1 MVLLMT
7 FTLGGIMFLT
17 IAMVFFSIFSYAQTN
32 CEELYINREQ
42 GLSTATDALKC
53 FEQDLA
59 TLINKEQ
66 KAHAFNRMSYLKFFI
81 AEYHL
86 AEKEETLLE
95 AINLAEKSLLL
106 FGTKYA
112 VTEYMNL
119 SAVEKKLLAEALYNY
134 GLTTARYID
143 IKGQWEA
150 IKRMEDIKRSMNTI
164 IRIKEEATAFYG
176 AHRTLGIFHTKVP
189 VIAGGKIEL
198 AKQYM
203 QTVLEN
209 TPFSGDISRYPAN
222 NLAYADLM
230 FKLENKKEYCH
241 HLNLVAALTETE
253 VRAMDNGLFFETMQS
268 VKDAKKLVTSRKC
281 SI

>member
-1 MVLLMT
+1 MILT
-7 FTLGGIMFLT
+7 FALAI
-17 IAMVFFSIFSYAQTN
+17 FSLFSYANPGCEVLFQT
-32 CEELYINREQ
+32 REIGMSEANEALQ
-42 GLSTATDALKC
+42 CYEKDLSTLS
-53 FEQDLA
+53 
-59 TLINKEQ
+59 NKEQ
-66 KAHAFNRMSYLKFFI
+66 KAHALNRMSYLKFFI

-86 AEKEETLLE
+86 TEKEETLLQ
-95 AINLAEKSLLL
+95 AINLAEKSMLM

-112 VTEYMNL
+112 VSEYMNL
-119 SAVEKKLLAEALYNY
+119 SASEKKLLAEALYNY

-164 IRIKEEATAFYG
+164 IRIKEEPTAFYG

-209 TPFSGDISRYPAN
+209 TSFTGDVSLYPAN

-230 FKLENKKEYCH
+230 YKLENKKEYCH
-241 HLNLVAALTETE
+241 HLNIVAALTETE
-253 VRAMDNGLFFETMQS
+253 VRAMENGLFFESMQA
-268 VKDAKKLVTSRKC
+268 VKDAKKLVISRKC

>member
-1 MVLLMT
+1 MT
-7 FTLGGIMFLT
+7 LNLGGFMILT
-17 IAMVFFSIFSYAQTN
+17 VALVCLSAFGYANST
-32 CEELYINREQ
+32 CEELYLDREKGQ
-42 GLSTATDALKC
+42 SEAVEALNCYKKDQTTLSD
-53 FEQDLA
+53 
-59 TLINKEQ
+59 KEQ
-66 KAHAFNRMSYLKFFI
+66 KAHALNRMSYLKFFI
-81 AEYHL
+81 AEYYL
-86 AEKEETLLE
+86 TEKEDTLLE
-95 AINLAEKSLLL
+95 AIDLAEKSMLL

-119 SAVEKKLLAEALYNY
+119 TASEKKLLAEALYNY

-164 IRIKEEATAFYG
+164 IRIKEETTAFYG

-203 QTVLEN
+203 QIVLTN
-209 TPFSGDISRYPAN
+209 TQFMGDVSLYPAN

-241 HLNLVAALTETE
+241 HLNIVAALTETE
-253 VRAMDNGLFFETMQS
+253 VRAMDNGLFFESMQA
-268 VKDAKKLVTSRKC
+268 VRDAKKLVVSRKC
-281 SI
+281 SF

>member
-1 MVLLMT
+1 MILTLALAFLSALT
-7 FTLGGIMFLT
+7 FANST
-17 IAMVFFSIFSYAQTN
+17 
-32 CEELYINREQ
+32 CEELYLNREVGQ
-42 GLSTATDALKC
+42 TAAMEALKC
-53 FEQDLA
+53 YENDL
-59 TLINKEQ
+59 TTISDREQ
-66 KAHAFNRMSYLKFFI
+66 KAHTLNRISYLKFFI

-86 AEKEETLLE
+86 NEKEETLLQ
-95 AINLAEKSLLL
+95 AINLSEKSMLL

-112 VTEYMNL
+112 VTEYMTL
-119 SAVEKKLLAEALYNY
+119 TASEKRLLAEALYNY

-189 VIAGGKIEL
+189 VIAGGRIEL

-203 QTVLEN
+203 KTVLEN
-209 TPFSGDISRYPAN
+209 TVFAGDVSLYPAN

-241 HLNLVAALTETE
+241 HLSIVAALTETE
-253 VRAMDNGLFFETMQS
+253 VRSMNNGLFFESMQA
-268 VKDAKKLVTSRKC
+268 VKDAKKLAVSRQC

>member
-1 MVLLMT
+1 MILAAIGAL
-7 FTLGGIMFLT
+7 FTTLVWANPT
-17 IAMVFFSIFSYAQTN
+17 
-32 CEELYINREQ
+32 CEELYVNREAGKAEALQ
-42 GLSTATDALKC
+42 ALSC
-53 FEQDLA
+53 YQ
-59 TLINKEQ
+59 KEQ
-66 KAHAFNRMSYLKFFI
+66 PQITQRDQKAFGLNRMSYLKFFI

-86 AEKEETLLE
+86 NEKEDMLLE
-95 AINLAEKSLLL
+95 GIDLAEKSMLL

-112 VTEYMNL
+112 VTEYSKLN
-119 SAVEKKLLAEALYNY
+119 AEEKKLLAEALYNY

-176 AHRTLGIFHTKVP
+176 AQRTLGIFHTKVP

-198 AKQYM
+198 AKDYM
-203 QTVLEN
+203 NTVLEK
-209 TPFSGDISRYPAN
+209 TKFSGDVSRYPAN

-241 HLNLVAALTETE
+241 HINIVAALTEEE
-253 VRAMDNGLFFETMQS
+253 VRSMDNGLYFESMQS
-268 VKDAKKLVTSRKC
+268 VKEARKLAVARKC
-281 SI
+281 SL

>member
-1 MVLLMT
+1 MILTAALL
-7 FTLGGIMFLT
+7 FLS
-17 IAMVFFSIFSYAQTN
+17 VFGHANSN
-32 CEELYINREQ
+32 CEELYLNREAGQ
-42 GLSTATDALKC
+42 SAAVEALKC
-53 FEQDLA
+53 YEKDQT
-59 TLINKEQ
+59 TLSDKEQ
-66 KAHAFNRMSYLKFFI
+66 KAHALNRISYLKFFI
-81 AEYHL
+81 AEYYL
-86 AEKEETLLE
+86 TEKEDTLLE
-95 AINLAEKSLLL
+95 AINLAEKSMLL

-119 SAVEKKLLAEALYNY
+119 TASEKKLLAEALYNY

-164 IRIKEEATAFYG
+164 IRIKEESTAFYG

-203 QTVLEN
+203 QIVLTN
-209 TPFSGDISRYPAN
+209 SVFMGDVSLYPAN

-230 FKLENKKEYCH
+230 YKLENKKEYCH
-241 HLNLVAALTETE
+241 HLNIVAALTETE
-253 VRAMDNGLFFETMQS
+253 VRAMNNGLFFESMQA
-268 VKDAKKLVTSRKC
+268 VKDAKKLVVARKC

>member
-1 MVLLMT
+1 MILTAVLAL
-7 FTLGGIMFLT
+7 
-17 IAMVFFSIFSYAQTN
+17 FSVLSFAN
-32 CEELYINREQ
+32 PACEDLYSNREK
-42 GLSTATDALKC
+42 GKAEAVEALSCYAK
-53 FEQDLA
+53 EQA
-59 TLINKEQ
+59 QSSTREQ
-66 KAHAFNRMSYLKFFI
+66 KAYVLNRMSYLKFFI

-86 AEKEETLLE
+86 TEKEDTLLE
-95 AINLAEKSLLL
+95 GIDLAEKSMLL

-112 VTEYMNL
+112 VTEYIKL
-119 SAVEKKLLAEALYNY
+119 SAAEKKLLAEALYNY

-164 IRIKEEATAFYG
+164 IRIKEEPTAFYG

-209 TPFSGDISRYPAN
+209 TKFSGDISLYPAN

-230 FKLENKKEYCH
+230 YKLEDKKEYCH
-241 HLNLVAALTETE
+241 HINLVAALTEDE
-253 VRAMDNGLFFETMQS
+253 VRSMDNGLFFESMQS
-268 VKDAKKLVTSRKC
+268 VKEAKKLVISRKC
-281 SI
+281 SL

>member
-1 MVLLMT
+1 MILT
-7 FTLGGIMFLT
+7 F
-17 IAMVFFSIFSYAQTN
+17 AMVFFSLFSYANTT
-32 CEELYINREQ
+32 CDELFANREID
-42 GLSTATDALKC
+42 LETAKEALKC
-53 FEQDLA
+53 YEKDQV
-59 TLINKEQ
+59 TITNKEQ
-66 KAHAFNRMSYLKFFI
+66 KAHALNRMSYLKFFI

-95 AINLAEKSLLL
+95 AINLAEKSMLL

-112 VTEYMNL
+112 VTEYVKL
-119 SAVEKKLLAEALYNY
+119 SASEKKLLAEALYNY

-164 IRIKEEATAFYG
+164 IRIKEESVAFYG

-209 TPFSGDISRYPAN
+209 TKFSGDVSLYPAN

-230 FKLENKKEYCH
+230 FKLEDKKEYCH
-241 HLNLVAALTETE
+241 HINIVAALTEE
-253 VRAMDNGLFFETMQS
+253 DVRAMDNGLFFESMQS
-268 VKDAKKLVTSRKC
+268 VKEAKKLVISRKC
-281 SI
+281 SF